1 MQRTNVA
8 VWALVLLVGLLGGS
22 SVLLRPVR
30 AQATVE
36 NKTPAIDRPG
46 DAIYTPTKLEW
57 SALELQ
63 ADSGQTNWTSETPVM
78 INFLPLA
85 DGNTVLCLLQ
95 YTPEVPAATVKIDRD
110 SAQKVFDIYAGS
122 RGWSWLRLQFREK
135 ILTRPSR

>member
-1 MQRTNVA
+1 MRRSSVA
-8 VWALVLLVGLLGGS
+8 VWTLVLLVGLLGGS
-22 SVLLRPVR
+22 SALLRPVR
-30 AQATVE
+30 AQS
-36 NKTPAIDRPG
+36 PAIDRPG

-57 SALELQ
+57 TALELQ
-63 ADSGQTNWTSETPVM
+63 ADYGQTNWTSETPVT
-78 INFLPLA
+78 INFSPLN

-135 ILTRPSR
+135 ILPRPSWFPPGR